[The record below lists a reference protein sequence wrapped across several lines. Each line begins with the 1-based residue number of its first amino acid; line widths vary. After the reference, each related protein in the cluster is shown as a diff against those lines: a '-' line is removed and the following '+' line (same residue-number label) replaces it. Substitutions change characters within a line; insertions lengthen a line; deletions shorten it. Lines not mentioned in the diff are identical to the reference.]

1 LAQKTPASAFYQ
13 IKGQQ
18 SSSLSNFDPA
28 MNRIRLYWILQILGW
43 GSFAFVNIF
52 FASLSQGISAVQL
65 WAFVVFAGFYLL
77 STHAMRYIVKEY
89 GWFKFGILRLLIQT
103 ILALLVLAVANVLAQ
118 ILINLAFG
126 TLKPDEDFRSLLIA
140 VNLFVSFLYYAFW
153 FLLYFLFHFLDNYN
167 SSLKYEAKINEIRLN
182 HLKSQLNP
190 HFIFNALNSV
200 RALVDEDPNKAKIA
214 ITRISNILRFSLMMD
229 KKQVID
235 FADELATVKDY
246 LGLEAIRFE
255 ERLELIYQIEEEAYS
270 YKIPP
275 MMLQTIVENAIKH
288 GISNLVKGGLIEI
301 KCREGLHDELY
312 IQVKNSGF
320 LNPNSSKSKKEEGG
334 HGIENTRQRLKLL
347 YGESASFRIFNSGNQ
362 FVITEIKIPKQRVT
376 LE

>member
-1 LAQKTPASAFYQ
+1 MN
-13 IKGQQ
+13 KG
-18 SSSLSNFDPA
+18 
-28 MNRIRLYWILQILGW
+28 RLYWILQILGW

-65 WAFVVFAGFYLL
+65 WAFVVLAAFYLV
-77 STHAMRYIVKEY
+77 STHSMRHIVKTYE
-89 GWFKFGILRLLIQT
+89 WFKFGIFRLLIQT
-103 ILALLVLAVANVLAQ
+103 ILALLALSVVNVLAQ

-126 TLKPDEDFRSLLIA
+126 TLKPDEDFRALVIA

-200 RALVDEDPNKAKIA
+200 RALVDEDPNKAKTA

-246 LGLEAIRFE
+246 LALEAIRFE
-255 ERLELIYQIEEEAYS
+255 ERLELVYQIEDEAYS

-275 MMLQTIVENAIKH
+275 MMLQTIAENAIKH

-301 KCREGLHDELY
+301 KCREGLQDELY
-312 IQVKNSGF
+312 IQVKNSGY
-320 LNPNSSKSKKEEGG
+320 LNPSSSKSKKDEGG
-334 HGIENTRQRLKLL
+334 HGLENTKQRLKLL
-347 YGESASFRIFNSGNQ
+347 YGDKASFRIFNSGNQ

>member
-1 LAQKTPASAFYQ
+1 
-13 IKGQQ
+13 
-18 SSSLSNFDPA
+18 
-28 MNRIRLYWILQILGW
+28 MNRVKLYWILQLLGW
-43 GSFAFVNIF
+43 GSFAFVNVF
-52 FASLSQGISAVQL
+52 FASLSEGISPIQA
-65 WAFVVFAGFYLL
+65 WAFVALAAFYLL
-77 STHAMRYIVKEY
+77 STHAFRHVVKAY
-89 GWFKFGILRLLIQT
+89 DWFKLGIFRLLIQA
-103 ILALLVLAVANVLAQ
+103 IFALLALSVVNVLAQ
-118 ILINLAFG
+118 IVINIAFG
-126 TLKPDEDFRSLLIA
+126 TLNPGQDFRSLVIA

-200 RALVDEDPNKAKIA
+200 RALVDEDPDKAKTA
-214 ITRISNILRFSLMMD
+214 ITRISNMLRFSLMMD

-235 FADELATVKDY
+235 FSDELATVKDY
-246 LGLEAIRFE
+246 LALESIRFE
-255 ERLELIYQIEEEAYS
+255 ERLEVVYQIEEEAYG

-301 KCREGLHDELY
+301 KCREGLQEELY
-312 IQVKNSGF
+312 IQVKNSGY
-320 LNPNSSKSKKEEGG
+320 LNPNPSKNRKDGGG
-334 HGIENTRQRLKLL
+334 HGLENTKQRLKLL
-347 YGESASFRIFNSGNQ
+347 YGERATFRIFNSGNQ

-376 LE
+376 LD

>member
-1 LAQKTPASAFYQ
+1 
-13 IKGQQ
+13 
-18 SSSLSNFDPA
+18 
-28 MNRIRLYWILQILGW
+28 MNKARLYWILQVLGW
-43 GSFAFVNIF
+43 GAFAIVNIS
-52 FASLSQGISAVQL
+52 FASLSRGITPKQT
-65 WAFVVFAGFYLL
+65 WAFVALALYYLL
-77 STHAMRYIVKEY
+77 STHALRHVVKTY
-89 GWFKFGILRLLIQT
+89 DWFKLGIFRLLIQT
-103 ILALLVLAVANVLAQ
+103 LGALFTLSVVNVFAQ
-118 ILINLAFG
+118 VLINVAFG
-126 TLKPDEDFRSLLIA
+126 TLSPEQDFRALVIS
-140 VNLFVSFLYYAFW
+140 VNLFVSFLYYSFW

-167 SSLKYEAKINEIRLN
+167 NSLKYEAKINEIRLN

-200 RALVDEDPNKAKIA
+200 RALVDEDPEKAKTA
-214 ITRISNILRFSLMMD
+214 ITRISNMLRFSLMMD

-246 LGLEAIRFE
+246 LELESIRFE
-255 ERLELIYQIEEEAYS
+255 ERLEVVYEIEDEAFG

-301 KCREGLHDELY
+301 RCREGLNDELY
-312 IQVKNSGF
+312 IQVRNSGY
-320 LNPNSSKSKKEEGG
+320 LNEKKNREKPEESG
-334 HGIENTRQRLKLL
+334 HGLENTKQRLKLL
-347 YGESASFRIFNSGNQ
+347 YGEFASFRIFNSGNH

>member
-1 LAQKTPASAFYQ
+1 
-13 IKGQQ
+13 
-18 SSSLSNFDPA
+18 
-28 MNRIRLYWILQILGW
+28 MNRVGLYWLLQILGW
-43 GSFAFVNIF
+43 GCFAFVNIF
-52 FASLSQGISAVQL
+52 FASLSQGITPVQL
-65 WAFVVFAGFYLL
+65 WAFVVLAAFYLL
-77 STHAMRYIVKEY
+77 STHAFRHLVKRY
-89 GWFKFGILRLLIQT
+89 GWFRFGIFRLLFQT
-103 ILALLVLAVANVLAQ
+103 ILALQILAVVNVLAQ

-126 TLKPDEDFRSLLIA
+126 TLKPEDDFRFLVIS

-167 SSLKYEAKINEIRLN
+167 SGLRYEAKINEIRLN

-200 RALVDEDPNKAKIA
+200 RALVDEDPEKAKSA
-214 ITRISNILRFSLMMD
+214 ITKISNMLRFSLMMD

-235 FADELATVKDY
+235 FADEMATVKDY
-246 LGLEAIRFE
+246 LALESIRFE
-255 ERLELIYQIEEEAYS
+255 ERLEVVYLIEEESYS

-301 KCREGLHDELY
+301 KCREGLENELY

-320 LNPNSSKSKKEEGG
+320 LNSNAKKSKREGGG
-334 HGIENTRQRLKLL
+334 HGLENTRQRLKLL
-347 YGESASFRIFNSGNQ
+347 YGEEASFRIFNSGSQ

-376 LE
+376 LEYQTQQL

>member
-1 LAQKTPASAFYQ
+1 MK
-13 IKGQQ
+13 
-18 SSSLSNFDPA
+18 
-28 MNRIRLYWILQILGW
+28 RVRLYWILQLLGW
-43 GSFAFVNIF
+43 GGFALVNVIF
-52 FASLSQGISAVQL
+52 ATLSEGITPIQL
-65 WAFVVFAGFYLL
+65 WAFVVLSAFYML
-77 STHAMRYIVKEY
+77 STHAFRHFVKSN
-89 GWFKFGILRLLIQT
+89 GWFKLGILRLLIQA
-103 ILALLVLAVANVLAQ
+103 IFALMALAVVNVFAQ

-126 TLKPDEDFRSLLIA
+126 TLKPDEDFRALVIS

-200 RALVDEDPNKAKIA
+200 RALVDEDPEKAKSA
-214 ITRISNILRFSLMMD
+214 ITRISNMLRFSLMMD

-235 FADELATVKDY
+235 FADELSTVKDY
-246 LGLEAIRFE
+246 LALESIRFE
-255 ERLELIYQIEEEAYS
+255 ERLEVIYQVEDEAYS

-275 MMLQTIVENAIKH
+275 MMLQTIVENGIKH

-301 KCREGLHDELY
+301 KCREGLQEELY
-312 IQVKNSGF
+312 IQVKNSGY
-320 LNPNSSKSKKEEGG
+320 LNPNFTKSKKDMGG

-347 YGESASFRIFNSGNQ
+347 YGDQASFRIFNSGNQ